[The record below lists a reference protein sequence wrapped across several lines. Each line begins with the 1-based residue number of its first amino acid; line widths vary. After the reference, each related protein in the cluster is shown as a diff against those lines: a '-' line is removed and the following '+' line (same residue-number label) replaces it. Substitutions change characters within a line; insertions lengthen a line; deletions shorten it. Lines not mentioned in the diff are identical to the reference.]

1 MLRWATTKRLANGE
15 RWLRDNPLIGVRQ
28 QRETSPLRPVATRE
42 RFEATRVAMHRLA
55 AEAGTE
61 RLRRGWL
68 VAELALVLAE
78 GTGRRIGSIEKLRWE
93 DLDWAAQTIRWHAE
107 FDKKRREAV
116 VPYPDRLFEEIR
128 QLRRAI
134 GAIGEWVLPHP
145 RRLHESV
152 GTHMMAMPLPD
163 VAMAGGWKDVQ
174 TLLTC
179 YQHPDGKRS
188 SGSPHKSDGSKM

>member
-55 AEAGTE
+55 AEAGSE

-93 DLDWAAQTIRWHAE
+93 DLDWAAQTIRWRAE

-116 VPYPDRLFEEIR
+116 VPIP
-128 QLRRAI
+128 
-134 GAIGEWVLPHP
+134 
-145 RRLHESV
+145 
-152 GTHMMAMPLPD
+152 
-163 VAMAGGWKDVQ
+163 
-174 TLLTC
+174 
-179 YQHPDGKRS
+179 
-188 SGSPHKSDGSKM
+188 GSAL